1 MKKRKISYF
10 KYFSLFFVITVL
22 VFIAGC
28 NGAPPAVPIVNSFLA
43 NPTTI
48 TAGESSN
55 LSWSV
60 TDGTTVTIDQSI
72 GSVASTGTTAV
83 SPATTTTYILT
94 ATNVAGSVTASVTVT
109 VGAAFGSIDINSNP
123 DGAKVYLDG
132 QTLDK
137 LLLLYLLI

>member
-1 MKKRKISYF
+1 MERF
-10 KYFSLFFVITVL
+10 TD
-22 VFIAGC
+22 A
-28 NGAPPAVPIVNSFLA
+28 
-43 NPTTI
+43 T
-48 TAGESSN
+48 
-55 LSWSV
+55 SV
-60 TDGTTVTIDQSI
+60 AINQSV

-83 SPATTTTYILT
+83 TPATTTTYTLT